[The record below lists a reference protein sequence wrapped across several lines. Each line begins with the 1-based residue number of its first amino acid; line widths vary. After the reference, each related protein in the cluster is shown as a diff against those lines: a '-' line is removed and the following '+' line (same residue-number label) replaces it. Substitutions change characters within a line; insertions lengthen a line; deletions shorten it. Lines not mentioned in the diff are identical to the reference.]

1 MPRNLNKL
9 IADKASS
16 NANPPEIIRGQ
27 GYSFSTDTLPQQTPT
42 PAKAEATTS
51 DGDSEKADRRSVR
64 VRADLLKQCKLIALE
79 SDKTLAEVI
88 EQAIEY
94 WLQNQ

>member
-1 MPRNLNKL
+1 MPSRDLNKL

-16 NANPPEIIRGQ
+16 NSKPPEIIRGQ
-27 GYSFSTDTLPQQTPT
+27 GYSFSTETPT
-42 PAKAEATTS
+42 MQPPTPSTEATTS
-51 DGDSEKADRRSVR
+51 DSDNEKADRRSVR